1 MASTA
6 QSIITDAFQK
16 LTLHAVGENPTAAES
31 ALGLQVLND
40 MLDSWSNEKLA
51 CFAALDQSI
60 ALAVGVQRYPLGTG
74 SIYSTSRPLAIA
86 DGPGSAYCI
95 DPSNQTYSVDVRSQQ
110 EWNLIS
116 YLATTG
122 NYPTDIF
129 YDPQF
134 PQGILNVFPIPNAS
148 GYTLHIMSR
157 LQLTDFATLATAVS
171 LPPGY
176 LVALKNNLAVALA
189 PYFSVKPSDE
199 IKEAA
204 RETKAIIKRTNNK
217 AVPAFY
223 DPELIAKANATYN
236 IYSDTPNR

>member
-1 MASTA
+1 MTDTA
-6 QSIITDAFQK
+6 QSIVTDAFQK

-31 ALGLQVLND
+31 ALGLKVLND

-51 CFAALDQSI
+51 CFASLDQPI
-60 ALAVGVQRYPLGTG
+60 TLAVGVQRYPLGTG
-74 SIYSTSRPLAIA
+74 STYSTSRPLAIA
-86 DGPGSAYCI
+86 EGPGAAYCI
-95 DPSNQTYSVDVRSQQ
+95 DTSNQTYSVDVRSQQ

-134 PQGILNVFPIPNAS
+134 PQGVLNVFPIPNAA
-148 GYTLHIMSR
+148 GYVLHIMSR
-157 LQLTDFATLATAVS
+157 LQLTDFAALATAVS

-176 LVALKNNLAVALA
+176 LIAIKNNLAVNLA
-189 PYFSVKPSDE
+189 PYFSVKPSDD
-199 IKEAA
+199 IKDAA

-223 DPELIAKANATYN
+223 DPELIARANATYN
-236 IYSDTPNR
+236 IYNDGPNR

>member
-1 MASTA
+1 MSSTA

-51 CFAALDQSI
+51 CFASLDQAI
-60 ALAVGVQRYPLGTG
+60 TLAVGVQRYPLGPG

-86 DGPGSAYCI
+86 EGPGAAYCI
-95 DPSNQTYSVDVRSQQ
+95 DPSNQTYSVDVRSQE

-116 YLATTG
+116 FLATTG

-134 PQGILNVFPIPNAS
+134 PQGILNVFPIPNTT

-176 LVALKNNLAVALA
+176 LIALKNNLAVNLA
-189 PYFSVKPSDE
+189 PYFSVKPSDD
-199 IKEAA
+199 IKDAA
-204 RETKAIIKRTNNK
+204 KETKAIIKRTNNK
-217 AVPAFY
+217 AKPAMY
-223 DPELIAKANATYN
+223 DPELISKANATYN
-236 IYSDTPNR
+236 IFNDSPSR